1 MSTPTNHWKLGLF
14 VVSTLLVI
22 LVSIGYFGARSM
34 PKQTVTYSSYF
45 DEAVTGLE
53 NGSPVKFRGVTIGNV
68 SRIDLGPDRRH
79 VKVSYELT
87 VAVLGQLGIARGTG
101 EKTQLPVSPNLRA
114 QLNSTGVT
122 GIKYVQLDFFDDASA
137 ALASLPF
144 PPGDHTIPAQTS
156 SMKNIEAS
164 VVQTADR
171 LPEVTEQLINV
182 LSRVQRVTEQL
193 EAQNLPA
200 RAGSVLAHADKT
212 LATLD
217 ERLAQLDTRGLS
229 QDTRAV
235 LATWQ
240 GTAARANQLLD
251 RVNGERGLL
260 ASAERVSSSLG
271 DVAQNA
277 NGFSTE
283 MEHTLRDVSEAAA
296 AVRDLADALG
306 RQPDM
311 LVKGRGRVNR

>member
-14 VVSTLLVI
+14 VVASMLMAVAA
-22 LVSIGYFGARSM
+22 VAYFGARSM

-53 NGSPVKFRGVTIGNV
+53 AGSPIKFRGVTIGNV
-68 SRIDLGPDRRH
+68 SRIELGPDRRH

-87 VAVLGQLGIARGTG
+87 VSVLDQLGIARGTG
-101 EKTQLPVSPNLRA
+101 EKTRLPMAPNLRA
-114 QLNSTGVT
+114 QLGSTGVT

-137 ALASLPF
+137 PMPVLPF
-144 PPGDHTIPAQTS
+144 PISDHTIPAQAS

-171 LPEVTEQLINV
+171 LPEVTDRLV
-182 LSRVQRVTEQL
+182 SLLDRVQHVAEQL
-193 EAQNLPA
+193 EGQNLPQ
-200 RAGSVLAHADKT
+200 RAGAVLAHADKT
-212 LATLD
+212 LGTLD
-217 ERLAQLDTRGLS
+217 DKLAQLDTRGLS
-229 QDTRAV
+229 QESRAA
-235 LATWQ
+235 LASWQ

-251 RVNGERGLL
+251 RMSGERGLL
-260 ASAERVSSSLG
+260 ASAERVSDSLG

-277 NGFSTE
+277 NGFSSE

-296 AVRDLADALG
+296 AVRDLADALE

-311 LVKGRGRVNR
+311 LIKGRTRAGR